1 MRLRDIIGVDN
12 IQFGADYPHDE
23 GTFPMSR
30 QVAEEVLAGC
40 TDEEKQ
46 KDSLGQRSP
55 DVRHQLD

>member
-46 KDSLGQRSP
+46 KIVWDNAARTYGIS
-55 DVRHQLD
+55 